1 MPLDFMEVGNPFV
14 LGYIEEEL
22 EGRISEMINRPYC
35 YTSADVIN
43 MLDSYNISY
52 DVLPNYLKEKIDEI
66 ELL

>member
-1 MPLDFMEVGNPFV
+1 MSLDFMEVGNPFV

-22 EGRISEMINRPYC
+22 EGRINEMINRPYY

-52 DVLPNYLKEKIDEI
+52 DVLPNYLKVKIDEI